1 MTHAQETS
9 RGSLSELLDHGRD
22 MLQAGD
28 AEKAIEIFQK
38 ATQTHPRNS
47 KAWNDLGVALHATQ
61 KPNLAIDAFKMAI
74 LMDSGHVDAALN
86 LSIFHYNRGRAIDGF
101 SVLREAYRKNP
112 TSKELRLEML
122 DQGLLAWKPLALI
135 WKGGDHEVVHYA
147 QKALRQAGFMVNSPE
162 NPIVAACS
170 PMLRVQRAAWVR
182 YFRQVEPRVF
192 LIPPGARVDQE
203 ALDAARSVGVPVHHM
218 ADFLPEKGWDANL
231 EEVEESLKAI
241 LQETPSAP
249 KRDQSPDPLITVV
262 VTANRTDVDC
272 GGVLDRLALQ
282 DMEPGLFEV
291 LVVDGGTRP
300 TLQKKIEPS
309 HFPYHCKM
317 FRSDAEGLFAARDL
331 AIEEARGKWI
341 FYFSQAERPGP
352 RCLRRMLRERLS
364 EHAPSLGMDVQETSS
379 APAGKFW
386 QHQLRQTIREEVG
399 QLIDQKLNTVEFGLQ
414 LQQMM
419 MSADFVRTTFDH
431 APRGTT
437 KELMDSLSDHIP
449 EHGQCLAFGRDESQ
463 WLHLLAERLERPMEG
478 FQTALTTADA
488 IVEETSVSNQAEG
501 SESVHWAAGVLSLT
515 LPMAAGVQNTPIA
528 FLTFD
533 RCPLDAVDFALGSVK
548 HGIQSGTVI
557 LVREDPRSEKQASA
571 THETVVNTLEEQGLS
586 YAVIGTA
593 TDEKSC
599 VYALRVT

>member
-1 MTHAQETS
+1 
-9 RGSLSELLDHGRD
+9 
-22 MLQAGD
+22 
-28 AEKAIEIFQK
+28 
-38 ATQTHPRNS
+38 
-47 KAWNDLGVALHATQ
+47 
-61 KPNLAIDAFKMAI
+61 
-74 LMDSGHVDAALN
+74 
-86 LSIFHYNRGRAIDGF
+86 
-101 SVLREAYRKNP
+101 
-112 TSKELRLEML
+112 
-122 DQGLLAWKPLALI
+122 
-135 WKGGDHEVVHYA
+135 
-147 QKALRQAGFMVNSPE
+147 
-162 NPIVAACS
+162 
-170 PMLRVQRAAWVR
+170 
-182 YFRQVEPRVF
+182 
-192 LIPPGARVDQE
+192 
-203 ALDAARSVGVPVHHM
+203 M